1 MQINSVQFGTQ
12 IPKTK
17 KKNTKQKALSFKL
30 HTEPCHIRIHI
41 AQYGHSF
48 HI

>member
-1 MQINSVQFGTQ
+1 MQIKSVQFGTQ
-12 IPKTK
+12 ISETK
-17 KKNTKQKALSFKL
+17 KKKKKQKALSFKL
-30 HTEPCHIRIHI
+30 HTEPCRIKIHI